1 MGKFLE
7 EIPEYLAEWILQQQ
21 MFWVA
26 SAPLSPDGHVNI
38 SPKAIEGTFH
48 VVNSRRVWYEDLS
61 GTGAE
66 TVAHIRENGRVTIL
80 FHAFEGPARIVRLY
94 GKGFFHEIGTPEYD
108 ALIGPHK
115 RLAGSRA
122 IIGLDVHKVGTTCGY
137 AVPYYQFLSHRTQ
150 LMTWAA
156 RKEAKDHELADMNKQ
171 PLLQSDQ
178 HPVPSAIDE
187 HAPINPDG
195 MKQWWQSHNLLSLD
209 GLPAFSVNLG
219 RGFPFSSIVKS
230 KRNGKVPETSAARSA
245 LSVQPNS
252 SSMHIHMG
260 TPSKNSPPTAWSQ
273 IQTQRKYLGLSY
285 PHHDILLLLP
295 RIFPYLIVLFIGIF
309 IGRISNYSRYFAAL
323 GLWRDAA

>member
-1 MGKFLE
+1 
-7 EIPEYLAEWILQQQ
+7 
-21 MFWVA
+21 
-26 SAPLSPDGHVNI
+26 
-38 SPKAIEGTFH
+38 
-48 VVNSRRVWYEDLS
+48 
-61 GTGAE
+61 
-66 TVAHIRENGRVTIL
+66 
-80 FHAFEGPARIVRLY
+80 
-94 GKGFFHEIGTPEYD
+94 
-108 ALIGPHK
+108 
-115 RLAGSRA
+115 
-122 IIGLDVHKVGTTCGY
+122 
-137 AVPYYQFLSHRTQ
+137 
-150 LMTWAA
+150 MTWAA

-178 HPVPSAIDE
+178 HPVPSAINE

-219 RGFPFSSIVKS
+219 RGFPFSSLLKP
-230 KRNGKVPETSAARSA
+230 KRNGKVPETSSARSV

-273 IQTQRKYLGLSY
+273 IQTQRTY
-285 PHHDILLLLP
+285 PHHDILLLIL

-323 GLWRDAA
+323 GLWHDAA